1 MTARLDVAVLGAG
14 VAGLSA
20 ALALARDGHRVDLVE
35 RDSVA
40 VGDPM
45 AAPDWSRR
53 GIPHFLQ
60 AHAFTARGR
69 RELREAFPDVF
80 DALIEAGADDI
91 DLRPKVRGE
100 LQPADVDLAILGVRR
115 PLIEW
120 ALRRAVVAE
129 GGVRVLSGV
138 KVEGL
143 VAEAGRRPVVRGIRT
158 TAGSLEADLVIDA
171 LGRRSPV
178 QEWIRALGGTPMEEQ
193 SSDCGV
199 IYYTRYYRVY
209 PGETLPDG
217 PWLPTPRADL
227 GYGLFSSF
235 PGDNGTFA
243 GLIAIRP
250 GDQELKVLRRAAA
263 FDAAV
268 ALMPALWSWA
278 NPEISAPFTDVLPMG
293 SLQNTIRSFADGKPP
308 TVGLIS
314 IGDALCHT
322 DPVFA
327 LGLSLAIVEAR
338 LLTELLRREPAD
350 MHGVAVEFDRSIRDT
365 LVERYR
371 FATAVDDQRS
381 RLWAGEP
388 IDFAHRNGGAY
399 ELFTLA
405 AGSAASLVDG
415 DIFRMVVRRNY
426 FLDPLRDLDTDIAMQ
441 ERIES
446 RFAEIRS
453 IPRPRPGP
461 TRDELLA
468 ATNDAVRD
476 LT

>member
-1 MTARLDVAVLGAG
+1 
-14 VAGLSA
+14 
-20 ALALARDGHRVDLVE
+20 
-35 RDSVA
+35 
-40 VGDPM
+40 
-45 AAPDWSRR
+45 
-53 GIPHFLQ
+53 
-60 AHAFTARGR
+60 
-69 RELREAFPDVF
+69 
-80 DALIEAGADDI
+80 
-91 DLRPKVRGE
+91 
-100 LQPADVDLAILGVRR
+100 
-115 PLIEW
+115 
-120 ALRRAVVAE
+120 
-129 GGVRVLSGV
+129 
-138 KVEGL
+138 
-143 VAEAGRRPVVRGIRT
+143 
-158 TAGSLEADLVIDA
+158 
-171 LGRRSPV
+171 
-178 QEWIRALGGTPMEEQ
+178 
-193 SSDCGV
+193 
-199 IYYTRYYRVY
+199 
-209 PGETLPDG
+209 
-217 PWLPTPRADL
+217 
-227 GYGLFSSF
+227 
-235 PGDNGTFA
+235 
-243 GLIAIRP
+243 
-250 GDQELKVLRRAAA
+250 
-263 FDAAV
+263 
-268 ALMPALWSWA
+268 MPALWSWV

-293 SLQNTIRSFADGKPP
+293 SLQNTIRSFADGRPP

-338 LLTELLRREPAD
+338 LVTELLRREPAD

-388 IDFAHRNGGAY
+388 IDFAHPNGGAY

-415 DIFRMVVRRNY
+415 DVFRMVVRRNY

-468 ATNDAVRD
+468 ATNVAVRD